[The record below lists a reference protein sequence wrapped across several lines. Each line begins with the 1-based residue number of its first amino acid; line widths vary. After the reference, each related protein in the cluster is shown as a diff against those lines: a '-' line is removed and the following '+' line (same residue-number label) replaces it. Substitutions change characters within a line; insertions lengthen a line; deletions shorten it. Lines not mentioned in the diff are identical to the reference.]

1 MKCSSCK
8 VHGGQT
14 VCEDGCV
21 MRFMSVWVV
30 WDGRCG
36 RVCGMMKGPV
46 YAGQLRSLN
55 RVGFLASRWVDEM
68 RDTEV
73 DKGCTKAVRD

>member
-1 MKCSSCK
+1 
-8 VHGGQT
+8 
-14 VCEDGCV
+14 
-21 MRFMSVWVV
+21 
-30 WDGRCG
+30 
-36 RVCGMMKGPV
+36 MMKGPV